1 MKARVAIFA
10 SVVLCGN
17 AMAESAQYA
26 VDGLPVGA
34 KLNFDS
40 ASYREFKCTPSEQ
53 FDGLTWCQKTRT
65 EIGRRGPYA
74 AGYSILH
81 SGEGNVFYV
90 NRSQEASFFNQAEV
104 QADINRYSRSIG
116 QSPQIMKMPHRNG
129 LPDGMIATWGGLTLK
144 PLDPQSARILAEGK
158 SPKKGLLIDFL
169 GDLTRSAK
177 EGLPVYRIEGGPGFV
192 WAASFGLRTRGT
204 LRVVAADTTGFNVPA
219 SEQQATA
226 ESTTIVAA
234 AGTNPVEAAPSIDTL
249 QSEITNLNGRIAD
262 LETAAET
269 ARGEAARAR
278 AAAEQTAA
286 TGKAQLEATIAQLQA
301 DRAAAD
307 AKAGWWQK
315 ASLGAIGGLL
325 VVLTGSAIGFF
336 TNRRKASVANQP
348 AAQPAAEPIGLP
360 AQSQSAARPS
370 GLSAQSQNGAQAVSV
385 SAQAQTATQPIEL
398 PAQSQ
403 NGAQEFVPHVAS
415 PEIAA
420 AVAAVGVALEEQVN
434 ATSASAP
441 AAVSTPAGEKLNGG
455 AEVSAPRS

>member
-226 ESTTIVAA
+226 
-234 AGTNPVEAAPSIDTL
+234 
-249 QSEITNLNGRIAD
+249 
-262 LETAAET
+262 
-269 ARGEAARAR
+269 
-278 AAAEQTAA
+278 
-286 TGKAQLEATIAQLQA
+286 
-301 DRAAAD
+301 
-307 AKAGWWQK
+307 
-315 ASLGAIGGLL
+315 
-325 VVLTGSAIGFF
+325 
-336 TNRRKASVANQP
+336 
-348 AAQPAAEPIGLP
+348 
-360 AQSQSAARPS
+360 
-370 GLSAQSQNGAQAVSV
+370 
-385 SAQAQTATQPIEL
+385 
-398 PAQSQ
+398 
-403 NGAQEFVPHVAS
+403 
-415 PEIAA
+415 
-420 AVAAVGVALEEQVN
+420 
-434 ATSASAP
+434 
-441 AAVSTPAGEKLNGG
+441 
-455 AEVSAPRS
+455 

>member
-315 ASLGAIGGLL
+315 ALLGAIGGLL

-360 AQSQSAARPS
+360 AQS
-370 GLSAQSQNGAQAVSV
+370 
-385 SAQAQTATQPIEL
+385 QTATQPIEL